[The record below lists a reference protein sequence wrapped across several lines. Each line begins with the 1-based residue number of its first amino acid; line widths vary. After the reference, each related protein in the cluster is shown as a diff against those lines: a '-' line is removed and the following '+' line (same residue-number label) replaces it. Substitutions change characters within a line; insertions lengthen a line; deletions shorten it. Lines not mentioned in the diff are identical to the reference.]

1 MVQSTNKASR
11 NPWAWVPTLYF
22 AEGIPYVIAMSVSVI
37 MYKKMGISNADIAL
51 YTSWLYLPWVIKPLW
66 SPVVDLLKTKR
77 FWIVTMQLIVGAALA
92 CVALTIPLPN
102 FFQVTIAI
110 LWLMAFSGATHDIAA
125 DGFYML
131 GLDAGTQA
139 EFVGLRSTFYRIAM
153 LSGQGLLVI
162 VAGYFEKHSDALFAS
177 GFIPAYFQS
186 QGAIPFAWSLTF
198 FIVAAVFLSLFIY
211 HLFVLPYPVS
221 DTPKVGSQSANFL
234 PEFFKTFGS
243 FFNKKGILLT
253 LAFMLLYRF
262 NESQL
267 VKLITPFL
275 LDAPEKGGLGL
286 STLQVGIAY
295 GTFGV
300 GGLMIGGITGGIAIA
315 KKGLRYWLFPMM
327 IIIHFPDLVYIFLS
341 QTHPDNFPLVCGLV
355 GMEQFTYGFGFTAY
369 MMYMIRASEGEHK
382 TAHYAICTGIM
393 AMGMMIPG
401 MFAGKLQE
409 WLGYQTFFLTV
420 LISLIPALLVV
431 SQLKIDPEFG
441 KKNVKA

>member
-1 MVQSTNKASR
+1 M
-11 NPWAWVPTLYF
+11 
-22 AEGIPYVIAMSVSVI
+22 
-37 MYKKMGISNADIAL
+37 
-51 YTSWLYLPWVIKPLW
+51 
-66 SPVVDLLKTKR
+66 
-77 FWIVTMQLIVGAALA
+77 
-92 CVALTIPLPN
+92 
-102 FFQVTIAI
+102 
-110 LWLMAFSGATHDIAA
+110 
-125 DGFYML
+125 
-131 GLDAGTQA
+131 
-139 EFVGLRSTFYRIAM
+139 
-153 LSGQGLLVI
+153 
-162 VAGYFEKHSDALFAS
+162 
-177 GFIPAYFQS
+177 
-186 QGAIPFAWSLTF
+186 
-198 FIVAAVFLSLFIY
+198 
-211 HLFVLPYPVS
+211 PYPVS

>member
-1 MVQSTNKASR
+1 MEQSNKTTFR
-11 NPWAWVPTLYF
+11 NPWAWIPTLYF

-37 MYKKMGISNADIAL
+37 MYKRMGISNADIAL

-77 FWIVTMQLIVGAALA
+77 YWIVTMQLIIGAALA
-92 CVALTIPLPN
+92 CVAFTIPMPN
-102 FFQVTIAI
+102 FFQITIAI

-131 GLDAGTQA
+131 ALDAGTQA
-139 EFVGLRSTFYRIAM
+139 EFVGIRSTFYRIAM
-153 LSGQGLLVI
+153 LSGQGVLVI
-162 VAGYFEKHSDALFAS
+162 IAGYFETHGGIA
-177 GFIPAYFQS
+177 
-186 QGAIPFAWSLTF
+186 FAWSVTF
-198 FIVAAVFLSLFIY
+198 FIVAALFLSLFVY
-211 HLFVLPYPVS
+211 HRFVLPYPVV
-221 DTPKVGSQSANFL
+221 DTPKIGNQTANFL

-243 FFNKKGILLT
+243 FFSKEGILLT

-275 LDAPEKGGLGL
+275 LDTVEKGGLGL
-286 STLQVGIAY
+286 STTQVGVVY

-300 GGLMIGGITGGIAIA
+300 IGLMLGGITGGIAIA
-315 KKGLRYWLFPMM
+315 KKGLRFWLFPMM

-341 QTHPDNFPLVCGLV
+341 QTQPDNFPLVCALV

-369 MMYMIRASEGEHK
+369 MMYMIKVSDGEHK

-409 WLGYQTFFLTV
+409 WLGYQTFFMSV
-420 LISLIPALLVV
+420 LVSLVPALLVV

-441 KKNVKA
+441 KKNKAVKA

>member
-1 MVQSTNKASR
+1 MEQSNKTTYR
-11 NPWAWVPTLYF
+11 NPWGWIPTLYF

-37 MYKKMGISNADIAL
+37 MYKRMGISNADIAL

-77 FWIVTMQLIVGAALA
+77 YWIVPMQLIIGAALA
-92 CVALTIPLPN
+92 CVAFTIPMPN
-102 FFQVTIAI
+102 FFQITIAI

-131 GLDAGTQA
+131 ALDAGTQA
-139 EFVGLRSTFYRIAM
+139 EFVGIRSTFYRIAM
-153 LSGQGLLVI
+153 LSGQGVLVI
-162 VAGYFEKHSDALFAS
+162 IAGYFETHGGIA
-177 GFIPAYFQS
+177 
-186 QGAIPFAWSLTF
+186 FAWSVTF
-198 FIVAAVFLSLFIY
+198 FIVAALFLSLFVY
-211 HLFVLPYPVS
+211 HRFVLPYPVV
-221 DTPKVGSQSANFL
+221 DTPKVGNQSANFL

-243 FFNKKGILLT
+243 FFSKEGILLT

-275 LDAPEKGGLGL
+275 LDSVEKGGLGL
-286 STLQVGIAY
+286 STTQVGVVY

-300 GGLMIGGITGGIAIA
+300 IGLMLGGITGGIAIA
-315 KKGLRYWLFPMM
+315 KKGLRFWLFPMM

-341 QTHPDNFPLVCGLV
+341 QTQPDNFPLVCALV

-369 MMYMIRASEGEHK
+369 MMYMIKVSDGEHK

-409 WLGYQTFFLTV
+409 WLGYQTFFMSV
-420 LISLIPALLVV
+420 LVSLVPALLVV

-441 KKNVKA
+441 KKNKAAKA

>member
-1 MVQSTNKASR
+1 MEQSNKKAFR

-102 FFQVTIAI
+102 FFQITIAI

-162 VAGYFEKHSDALFAS
+162 IAGYFETHGGIA
-177 GFIPAYFQS
+177 
-186 QGAIPFAWSLTF
+186 FAWSVTF
-198 FIVAAVFLSLFIY
+198 FIVAALFLALFVY
-211 HLFVLPYPVS
+211 HRFVLPYPVV
-221 DTPKVGSQSANFL
+221 DVPKVGNQSANFL

-243 FFNKKGILLT
+243 FFGKKGILLT

-267 VKLITPFL
+267 IKLITPFL
-275 LDAPEKGGLGL
+275 LDTVEKGGLGL
-286 STLQVGIAY
+286 STTQVGIAY

-300 GGLMIGGITGGIAIA
+300 AGLMLGGITGGIAIA
-315 KKGLRYWLFPMM
+315 KKGLRYWLLPMM

-369 MMYMIRASEGEHK
+369 MMYMIKVSDGEHK

-409 WLGYQTFFLTV
+409 MLGYQTFFMTV
-420 LISLIPALLVV
+420 LVSLVPALLVV

-441 KKNVKA
+441 KKNKKA

>member
-1 MVQSTNKASR
+1 MMEFSAKKANR

-77 FWIVTMQLIVGAALA
+77 LWIVGTQLVVGAALA
-92 CVALTIPLPN
+92 CVAFTIPMPN
-102 FFQVTIAI
+102 FFQITIAI

-131 GLDAGTQA
+131 ALDDGTQA

-162 VAGYFEKHSDALFAS
+162 VAGYFENHV
-177 GFIPAYFQS
+177 GTPT
-186 QGAIPFAWSLTF
+186 AWSITF
-198 FIVAAVFLSLFIY
+198 FIVSALFISLFVY
-211 HLFVLPYPVS
+211 HRFVLPYPVV
-221 DTPKVGSQSANFL
+221 DTAKVGNQTANFL

-253 LAFMLLYRF
+253 LAFLLLYRF

-267 VKLITPFL
+267 IKLITPFL
-275 LDAPEKGGLGL
+275 LDASDKGGLGL
-286 STLQVGIAY
+286 STTQVGVAY

-300 GGLMIGGITGGIAIA
+300 AGLMLGGITGGIAIA
-315 KKGLRYWLFPMM
+315 KKGLRFWLFPMM
-327 IIIHFPDLVYIFLS
+327 FIIHFPDLVYIFLS
-341 QTHPDNFPLVCGLV
+341 HTHPDNFPLVCGLV
-355 GMEQFTYGFGFTAY
+355 GMEQFSYGFGFTAY
-369 MMYMIRASEGEHK
+369 MMYMIKAAEGEHK

-409 WLGYQTFFLTV
+409 WLGYQTFFISV
-420 LISLIPALLVV
+420 LVSLIPALLVV

-441 KKNVKA
+441 KKTAKA

>member
-1 MVQSTNKASR
+1 MEQSNKTTYR
-11 NPWAWVPTLYF
+11 NPWAWIPTLYF

-37 MYKKMGISNADIAL
+37 MYKRMGISNADIAL

-77 FWIVTMQLIVGAALA
+77 YWIVTMQLIIGAALA
-92 CVALTIPLPN
+92 CVAFTIPMPN
-102 FFQVTIAI
+102 FFQITIAI

-131 GLDAGTQA
+131 ALDAGTQA
-139 EFVGLRSTFYRIAM
+139 EFVGIRSTFYRIAM
-153 LSGQGLLVI
+153 LSGQGVLVI
-162 VAGYFEKHSDALFAS
+162 IAGYFETHGGIA
-177 GFIPAYFQS
+177 
-186 QGAIPFAWSLTF
+186 FAWSVTF
-198 FIVAAVFLSLFIY
+198 FIVAALFLSLFVY
-211 HLFVLPYPVS
+211 HRFVLPYPVI
-221 DTPKVGSQSANFL
+221 DTPKIGNQSANFL

-243 FFNKKGILLT
+243 FFSKEGILLT

-275 LDAPEKGGLGL
+275 LDSVEKGGLGL
-286 STLQVGIAY
+286 STTQVGVVY

-300 GGLMIGGITGGIAIA
+300 IGLMLGGITGGIAIA
-315 KKGLRYWLFPMM
+315 KKGLRFWLFPMM

-341 QTHPDNFPLVCGLV
+341 QTQPDNFPLVCALV

-369 MMYMIRASEGEHK
+369 MMYMIKVSDGEHK

-409 WLGYQTFFLTV
+409 WLGYQTFFMSV
-420 LISLIPALLVV
+420 LVSLVPALLVV

-441 KKNVKA
+441 KKNKAAKA

>member
-1 MVQSTNKASR
+1 MEQSNTKAFR
-11 NPWAWVPTLYF
+11 NPWAWVPSLYF
-22 AEGIPYVIAMSVSVI
+22 AEGVPYVIAMSVSVI

-77 FWIVTMQLIVGAALA
+77 FWIVSMQLIVGAALA
-92 CVALTIPLPN
+92 CVAFTIPLPN
-102 FFQVTIAI
+102 FFQITIAI

-131 GLDAGTQA
+131 ALDAGTQA

-162 VAGYFEKHSDALFAS
+162 IAGYFENHGGTA
-177 GFIPAYFQS
+177 
-186 QGAIPFAWSLTF
+186 FAWSATF
-198 FIVAAVFLSLFIY
+198 FIVAALFLALFVY
-211 HLFVLPYPVS
+211 HRFVLPYPVV
-221 DTPKVGSQSANFL
+221 DAPRLGNQSANFL

-243 FFNKKGILLT
+243 FFGKKGILLT
-253 LAFMLLYRF
+253 LAFLLLYRF

-275 LDAPEKGGLGL
+275 LDLPAEGGLGL
-286 STLQVGIAY
+286 STTQVGIAY

-300 GGLMIGGITGGIAIA
+300 CGLMLGGITGGIAIA
-315 KKGLRYWLFPMM
+315 KKGLRFWLFPMM
-327 IIIHFPDLVYIFLS
+327 VIIHIPDLVYIFLS
-341 QTHPDNFPLVCGLV
+341 HAHPDNFPLVCGLV

-369 MMYMIRASEGEHK
+369 MMYMIRVSEGEHK

-409 WLGYQTFFLTV
+409 WLGYQTFFITV
-420 LISLIPALLVV
+420 LVSLIPALLVV

-441 KKNVKA
+441 KKILSAKI